1 LATLT
6 PAWSTQAATVTPSL
20 PAVVSAK
27 PARAAPTP
35 SPAREIAA
43 SSGAAP
49 KPHAQARLTEALAKA
64 AQQIEEYLRSSGRDL
79 EFRIDEATGRTVVSV
94 RDPQTGE
101 VIRQIPSEEALRIA
115 QHLDVHTAVLL
126 NTTV

>member
-1 LATLT
+1 MATLS

-27 PARAAPTP
+27 PAPGPAP
-35 SPAREIAA
+35 SPAAESA
-43 SSGAAP
+43 AAP
-49 KPHAQARLTEALAKA
+49 AAAPEPHAQARFTEALAKA

-115 QHLDVHTAVLL
+115 QHLDVHTALLL
-126 NTTV
+126 NITV